1 MNEHLD
7 QSGGPGHPGHGWMML
22 ICCVPMLAIAIALVA
37 LGVVSP
43 AFILLALLCVGMMAL
58 MMVGMGGAGHK
69 GM

>member
-1 MNEHLD
+1 MNDHLN
-7 QSGGPGHPGHGWMML
+7 QSGGQGHNGHGWMML

-58 MMVGMGGAGHK
+58 MMVGMGGSDHK